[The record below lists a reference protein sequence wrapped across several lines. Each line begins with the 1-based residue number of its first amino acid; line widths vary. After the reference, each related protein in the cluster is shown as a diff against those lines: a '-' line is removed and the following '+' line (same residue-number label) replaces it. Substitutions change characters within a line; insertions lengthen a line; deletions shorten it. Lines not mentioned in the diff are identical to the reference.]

1 MRILRD
7 WSGIIFVAMLVAALL
22 VGLAEIVVLTAI
34 FILAALVPYA
44 LCWYNFAR
52 LARAVGELPL
62 RQGLAIAV
70 VGTGALF
77 LGVVEV
83 KIVSAIGWTLLGLA
97 MLAVARTILRAH
109 LLPNGFGWISGFFG
123 AVTIGVGI
131 FSDTDN
137 NGAGPIFVVFG
148 WALAMSV
155 LYIGWGHPEER
166 ETGLN
171 PMKLRSKG

>member
-1 MRILRD
+1 
-7 WSGIIFVAMLVAALL
+7 MLVAALL

-52 LARAVGELPL
+52 LARAVGELPV

-123 AVTIGVGI
+123 ATTIAVGI

-166 ETGLN
+166 ETGLD
-171 PMKLRSKG
+171 PMKLRSEDLNGR